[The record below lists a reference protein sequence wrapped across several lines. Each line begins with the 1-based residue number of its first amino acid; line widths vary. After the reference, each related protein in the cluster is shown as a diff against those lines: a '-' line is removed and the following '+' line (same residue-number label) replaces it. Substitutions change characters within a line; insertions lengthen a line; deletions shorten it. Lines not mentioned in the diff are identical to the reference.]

1 MGKVSKFL
9 MAAGKAFI
17 TVGAAFLIA
26 VFVWVTIQN
35 YTAIQDLRVNVRYYN
50 HALYLLADYL
60 ATMKADN
67 LDNLKRDIKIVE
79 AINTLVKNQDIPDK
93 NNQALADAVN
103 TIVEY
108 LNNAPQI
115 TDAQKRIKE
124 LGLLQINVMI
134 KNMTKGALGSGATI
148 KYNDKYYILSVA
160 HLVDDANKDKLEL
173 WENGE
178 KVCDLKIVKMD
189 KSIDM
194 CLFAPVDDAIVPH
207 VYTELADSEPGPS
220 EEIYVV
226 GNPMGIEDLLSDG
239 RVIQYSNNYMY
250 YIDHSY
256 FGSSGGG
263 IYNREGKVVG
273 TIDFIMAPNP
283 NPAGTITNVPSFVI
297 NGAVRLSVIKDFLQD
312 VK

>member
-1 MGKVSKFL
+1 MGKIKNFL
-9 MAAGKAFI
+9 KALGRAIIVTF
-17 TVGAAFLIA
+17 GALLVAF
-26 VFVWVTIQN
+26 FVWTTVEN
-35 YTAIQDLRVNVRYYN
+35 YTAIQDLRVNLRYYN

-67 LDNLKRDIKIVE
+67 LDNLKRDIKIME
-79 AINTLVKNQDIPDK
+79 AITILVKNQDILDK
-93 NNQALADAVN
+93 NNQAVVDAVN
-103 TIVEY
+103 TIIQY

-134 KNMTKGALGSGATI
+134 KNMTEGSLGSGATI

-160 HLVDDANKDKLEL
+160 HLVKDAKKDKMEL

-178 KVCDLKIVKMD
+178 KICDLKIVKID
-189 KSIDM
+189 TSIDM
-194 CLFAPVDDAIVPH
+194 CLFAPVDDAIVPKI
-207 VYTELADSEPGPS
+207 YTELADNEPSPS

-239 RVIQYSNNYMY
+239 RVISYSKNFMY

-273 TIDFIMAPNP
+273 TIDFIMALNP
-283 NPAGTITNVPSFVI
+283 EPSGTITSVPSFVI
-297 NGAVRLSVIKDFLQD
+297 NGAVRLNTIKDFLQD